1 MVPRYNEEKI
11 REELRT
17 KRKMREKRSSIAT
30 VGSKEEKLTQI
41 IGAEEVKDKKK
52 KERSRNTRIFS
63 CCSSTVMNY
72 LMKRFSKANIIHT
85 HKIFERQHRQPLP

>member
-1 MVPRYNEEKI
+1 VVPRYNEEKI

-52 KERSRNTRIFS
+52 RSAVETRAYFH
-63 CCSSTVMNY
+63 VV
-72 LMKRFSKANIIHT
+72 
-85 HKIFERQHRQPLP
+85 PVP